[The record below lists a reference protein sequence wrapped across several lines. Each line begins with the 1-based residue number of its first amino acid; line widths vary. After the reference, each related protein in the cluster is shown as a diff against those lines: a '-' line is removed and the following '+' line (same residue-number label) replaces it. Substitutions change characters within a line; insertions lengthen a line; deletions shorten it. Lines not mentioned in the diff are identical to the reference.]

1 MDFLSY
7 WVYLTLLLHWKSPQ
21 HHVGII
27 RVGIITNITSSGTQ
41 LAIIISVNA
50 DIKHLPVH
58 YDASL
63 NQPTVH
69 PCQVQPHHY
78 QAGEVELWMQPEG
91 CEEEEMRRSHMHM
104 TRMNSFL
111 CRSHILFT
119 NLYISPLQLGVLTTI
134 HWKDTKKHKPIKK
147 YMIHL
152 PGMRHEAEDILD
164 SLQSSMWM
172 AASSWANLVSKFI
185 CWVSGLFRLVVL
197 AVRFLKACKLLSLSS
212 LFGMLNA
219 VANWSFLHYTWK

>member
-69 PCQVQPHHY
+69 PCQVQPHHG
-78 QAGEVELWMQPEG
+78 QVREVQLWMQPQG
-91 CEEEEMRRSHMHM
+91 CEEEDMRSGRVPPPRARREQTAPTSHDGGGG
-104 TRMNSFL
+104 N
-111 CRSHILFT
+111 
-119 NLYISPLQLGVLTTI
+119 
-134 HWKDTKKHKPIKK
+134 D
-147 YMIHL
+147 L
-152 PGMRHEAEDILD
+152 PY
-164 SLQSSMWM
+164 
-172 AASSWANLVSKFI
+172 
-185 CWVSGLFRLVVL
+185 VVL
-197 AVRFLKACKLLSLSS
+197 LKLL
-212 LFGMLNA
+212 A
-219 VANWSFLHYTWK
+219 PIPV